1 MGRCILIRE
10 LRLKL
15 GLAQKQ
21 LAEAVGVSVQT
32 IYKLEHSQ
40 TDEHRAEVEA
50 WLQAEIKK
58 KETHFEHG
66 KSYRICEKA
75 HYSDIFDSLN
85 WSGCCV
91 FVYLGKHGAHH
102 CFREE
107 KAGWSRTYTDF
118 QLIGKITKEH
128 KSPT

>member
-1 MGRCILIRE
+1 MIRE

-21 LAEAVGVSVQT
+21 LAKAVGISVHT

-40 TDEHRAEVEA
+40 TDEHRVEVEA
-50 WLQAEIKK
+50 WLLAELEKR
-58 KETHFEHG
+58 ETRLEPG
-66 KSYRICEKA
+66 KAYRISEKG
-75 HYSDIFDSLN
+75 YNGDIFDSLN

-102 CFREE
+102 CFREQT
-107 KAGWSRTYTDF
+107 AGWSRTYTDF
-118 QLIGKITKEH
+118 QLIGKIIEEY
-128 KSPT
+128 KSPM